1 VRCFLI
7 GAAGAGE
14 SVRPRRLCRPLWE
27 SPDALCSTCVRPG
40 TSAGPSTSP
49 LDAMKCF
56 THQAVD
62 AIGTCKSCG
71 KGLCPGCAVD
81 LHFALSC
88 RGDCESELSAVRTQI
103 LRSRKLLETQARF
116 RFFAPLSL
124 ACAAPSL
131 SAVTCGRGTFLGL
144 RLVLEFS
151 LSCLALGFTWRP
163 DVGRASRHFMTSNN
177 RWRGP

>member
-1 VRCFLI
+1 MCARV
-7 GAAGAGE
+7 A
-14 SVRPRRLCRPLWE
+14 RP
-27 SPDALCSTCVRPG
+27 ALLR
-40 TSAGPSTSP
+40 GPSTSP

-116 RFFAPLSL
+116 RFFAPLFFGL
-124 ACAAPSL
+124 CG
-131 SAVTCGRGTFLGL
+131 AVFIGSDLRQGHFSWFTSGLGIL
-144 RLVLEFS
+144 FILFS
-151 LSCLALGFTWRP
+151 IGLYL
-163 DVGRASRHFMTSNN
+163 ASR
-177 RWRGP
+177 RWTRK